1 MGFPSGA
8 SGKEPACQSRRR
20 KRHGFDPWVRKIPW
34 WRVQKPTPVILLGK
48 SSGQRSLVGYSPQG
62 GKELNMTEQMS
73 THMPTLERESPGLTC
88 DSKGS

>member
-1 MGFPSGA
+1 M
-8 SGKEPACQSRRR
+8 
-20 KRHGFDPWVRKIPW
+20 
-34 WRVQKPTPVILLGK
+34 
-48 SSGQRSLVGYSPQG
+48 GYSPQG